1 MTQPATLPPPPTSAV
16 AYERLTHVET
26 RTSEPLCVHSNIF
39 LRTKPVKSTHNAVVG
54 CERTSIIIPFCLFV
68 VVAVVVGVVV
78 DELEVSKVFD
88 SFKLLPFLYMLPP
101 PLSCLSHK

>member
-1 MTQPATLPPPPTSAV
+1 M
-16 AYERLTHVET
+16 
-26 RTSEPLCVHSNIF
+26 
-39 LRTKPVKSTHNAVVG
+39 VG

-78 DELEVSKVFD
+78 DEVEVSKVFD
-88 SFKLLPFLYMLPP
+88 SFKLLPFLLPP